1 MGETAVASPRR
12 FILQA
17 LDPATGCP
25 ILEAMLRLDDL
36 AGLRNLIGRDADDD
50 PDIEQIYKFAT
61 EDLPALWA
69 FAGFAFP
76 QGIGTI
82 RLQAWHPLRNVPYL
96 VHTGFELALMLEGR
110 KPLSAFSGT
119 CPSQWLDDYLMP
131 FGRYVSEGRILRRVV
146 DRVSPARPRKNLR
159 ELRLRHIF
167 FALPG
172 EEWRVDSY
180 LAMLDAMAETGWTE
194 VLERRQGELLGY
206 LDWQRD
212 WWETQRKGALTRRR

>member
-1 MGETAVASPRR
+1 MGETAVASPHR

-17 LDPATGCP
+17 LDPVTGCP

-36 AGLRNLIGRDADDD
+36 AGLRNLIGSDAEDD
-50 PDIEQIYKFAT
+50 PDIEHIYDT

-69 FAGFAFP
+69 FVGFAFP
-76 QGIGTI
+76 HGIGSI

-110 KPLSAFSGT
+110 KPLSAFSDT
-119 CPSQWLDDYLMP
+119 WPSEWLDGYLMP
-131 FGRYVSEGRILRRVV
+131 FDRYVSEGRILRRAV
-146 DRVSPARPRKNLR
+146 DRMSPARPGKNPR

-167 FALPG
+167 FVLPG

-180 LAMLDAMAETGWTE
+180 LAMLDAMEETGWTE
-194 VLERRQGELLGY
+194 ALERRQGELLGY

-212 WWETQRKGALTRRR
+212 WWETQRESALTRRR